1 MKKGYKKL
9 FLLVAII
16 SMLGSLLAACS
27 GSKETSKEV
36 PKSKAAVDDYKVG
49 STFKA
54 KEPLTFS
61 FLYSDHPNYPL
72 KKDWLLFEEIKK
84 RTNVTLDPTIVPMSD
99 YEQKRSLL
107 MSSGNAP
114 LIIPKTYPGQEAA
127 FVSSGVILPVS
138 DYVDKMPHFKD
149 FVEKYDLQADLDTL
163 RQEDGKYYVLPG
175 MHEKIWPDY
184 SLAIRNDIFE
194 KNNIAIPTT
203 WAELQDSLSKLKE
216 IYPDI
221 IPYSDRWQLK
231 STLNFAAGGF
241 GTKAG
246 WGYNG
251 VTYNAKKDKF
261 VYTGAT
267 DQYKEMVTYF
277 NGLVKD
283 GLLDKE
289 SLTQDD
295 QQAIQKFVSG
305 KSFVIATNGQELI
318 SMRKS
323 MDETLGKGNYSITKI
338 MVPGGPAGQVL
349 AGTRLENGLMIS
361 SKAKEDPNFEA
372 MLQFVDWLWYSPE
385 AKEFTKWG
393 VEGVTYTKD
402 SSGKR
407 TLTSDVNYVGL
418 NPAGTKMLNAEYG
431 FSGGVFSYGGPTE
444 LVHSMFNEE
453 ELAFQ
458 KTMAETK
465 KPLKAEP
472 PYPLSSIDRE
482 QATLLSTPL
491 KDHTDQDTLQFILGT
506 RPLSEWDKHVEEL
519 KAKGMDKYVD
529 LVNKSYEAYKKK
541 AKK

>member
-1 MKKGYKKL
+1 MAKGFKKL
-9 FLLVAII
+9 FLLVAIVT
-16 SMLGSLLAACS
+16 MLGSLLAACS

-49 STFKA
+49 TTFKA
-54 KEPLTFS
+54 KEPLSFS
-61 FLYSDHPNYPL
+61 VLYSDHPNYPY

-84 RTNVTLDPTIVPMSD
+84 RTNVTLEPTLVPMSD

-107 MSSGNAP
+107 ISSGDSP
-114 LIIPKTYPGQEAA
+114 YIIPKTYPGQEAA
-127 FVSSGVILPVS
+127 LVSSGAILPVG
-138 DYVDKMPHFKD
+138 DYIDKMPHFQD
-149 FVEKYDLQADLDTL
+149 FVEKYKLEPELETL
-163 RQEDGKYYVLPG
+163 KQEDGKFYILPG
-175 MHEKIWPDY
+175 MHERVWPDY
-184 SLAIRNDIFE
+184 SLAIRTDIFE

-203 WAELQDSLSKLKE
+203 WAEFEDALKELKE
-216 IYPDI
+216 IYPDVT
-221 IPYSDRWQLK
+221 PYSDRWQLK
-231 STLNFAAGGF
+231 STLNFAAAAF

-251 VTYNAKKDKF
+251 VTFDWKKDEF

-267 DQYKEMVTYF
+267 NEYKEMVTYF

-295 QQAIQKFVSG
+295 QQAITKFVTG

-318 SMRKS
+318 SMRKT
-323 MDETLGKGNYSITKI
+323 MDTNLGAGNYKIQKIT
-338 MVPGGPAGQVL
+338 VPGGPAGHIIG
-349 AGTRLENGLMIS
+349 GTRLENGIMIS

-372 MLQFVDWLWYSPE
+372 MLQFIDWLWYSPE

-402 SSGKR
+402 ASGKR
-407 TLTSDVNYVGL
+407 TLAADVNYVGL
-418 NPAGTKMLNAEYG
+418 NPAGTKALNTDFG

-444 LVHSMFNEE
+444 LVHSMFNDE

-458 KTMAETK
+458 KDMADTK
-465 KPLKAEP
+465 KTVKTEP
-472 PYPLSSIDRE
+472 PYPLSQVDRE

-491 KDHTDQDTLQFILGT
+491 KDHTDQNTLQFILGS
-506 RPLSEWDKHVEEL
+506 RPISEWDKHVEEL
-519 KAKGMDKYVD
+519 NAKGMDKYLD
-529 LVNKSYEAYKKK
+529 LVNKSYKEYKKK
-541 AKK
+541 NK